1 MATIK
6 KTEEEIRAEI
16 IEASSKLFMKYGY
29 GKTTMED
36 IAKAVRKGKST
47 LYYYYKSKEDVIIDV
62 LQTISKQLFDKIE
75 ERIQSELCA
84 KTRLN
89 IYFSATANEIESVI
103 ELYEVLRNEL
113 REDLEIQRRIRVVF
127 NDQSISQIKAI
138 IRYGIE
144 RGEFKELSDY
154 DIDNIS
160 FVIDTA
166 ITSFV
171 LTLTIEMQMQ
181 DWKPL
186 FIKYGDLLLNGIAID
201 N

>member
-29 GKTTMED
+29 AKTTMED

-75 ERIQSELCA
+75 ERIQSESSA

-113 REDLEIQRRIRVVF
+113 REDLEIQRRIRLVF
-127 NDQSISQIKAI
+127 NDQSISQIKGI
-138 IRYGIE
+138 ILYGIE
-144 RGEFKELSDY
+144 RGEFKKLTIDE
-154 DIDNIS
+154 IDNIS

>member
-75 ERIQSELCA
+75 ERIQSESCA

-103 ELYEVLRNEL
+103 DLYEVLRNEL

-144 RGEFKELSDY
+144 RGEFKELTNDE
-154 DIDNIS
+154 IDKIS